1 MERGADAQEAFDV
14 DRREIALPG
23 GVPVL
28 GRDDGITPFDPAA
41 RQQGVDI
48 GLAAGEPH
56 GRNIGFQQT
65 AFGFETLER
74 KIGQFGGQDFSLFVV
89 GDRDMENRIIHIM

>member
-1 MERGADAQEAFDV
+1 MERGADAQAAFDV

-56 GRNIGFQQT
+56 GRNIGFQQA

-74 KIGQFGGQDFSLFVV
+74 KIGQFGSQDFSLFVV

>member
-1 MERGADAQEAFDV
+1 MERGADAQAAFDV

-28 GRDDGITPFDPAA
+28 GPDDGVTPLDPAA

-48 GLAAGEPH
+48 VLAAGEPH
-56 GRNIGFQQT
+56 GRNIGFQH
-65 AFGFETLER
+65 AVSGLEALER
-74 KIGQFGGQDFSLFVV
+74 EIGQFGGQDFSLLVV
-89 GDRDMENRIIHIM
+89 GDCDIEDCVIHIM